1 MPVLSDS
8 EKAQLRSQSGPF
20 SGAALSATPSSFPT
34 RIAPHLFRVL
44 LLRRLRLPLPP
55 TVRTCRCGRQLDSFG
70 HHRAACAQSGLLARR
85 GFAVE
90 NAVARVCREA
100 GARVS
105 TNVMVRD
112 LDLLAP
118 QALDGRRLEVVAEG
132 LPLFGGMQLA
142 IDATLVSPL
151 HCDGTARPG
160 AAHIDGVALQV
171 AQRRKERTY
180 PELVGPRTRS
190 RLVVLAGEVGG
201 RWSSE
206 TCTFVRLL
214 AIARARSEPSIL
226 RTRVELAWR
235 LRWAALLACA
245 AGRAF
250 ASSLLGLRGCGGVDG
265 ETPQSHD
272 VEREWRHVS

>member
-1 MPVLSDS
+1 MPVLSDC
-8 EKAQLRSQSGPF
+8 EKVLLRSQSGPF
-20 SGAALSATPSSFPT
+20 SGVALSATPSSFPT
-34 RIAPHLFRVL
+34 RISPHLFRVL
-44 LLRRLRLPLPP
+44 LLRRLCHPLPL
-55 TVRTCRCGRQLDSFG
+55 TVRTCRCGRQRSFG
-70 HHRAACAQSGLLARR
+70 HHRAACAQSALLARR

-112 LDLLAP
+112 PDLLAR

-132 LPLFGGMQLA
+132 LPLFGCIQLA
-142 IDATLVSPL
+142 IDAILVSPL

-160 AAHIDGVALQV
+160 AAHTDGVALQV
-171 AQRRKERTY
+171 ARRRKERTY

-190 RLVVLAGEVGG
+190 RLVVMASEVGG
-201 RWSSE
+201 RWSGE

-214 AIARARSEPSIL
+214 AESKARFEPSIL
-226 RTRVELAWR
+226 RTRVELAWK

-250 ASSLLGLRGCGGVDG
+250 ANSLCGLRGCGGVDG
-265 ETPQSHD
+265 DIPQSHD

>member
-1 MPVLSDS
+1 
-8 EKAQLRSQSGPF
+8 
-20 SGAALSATPSSFPT
+20 
-34 RIAPHLFRVL
+34 
-44 LLRRLRLPLPP
+44 
-55 TVRTCRCGRQLDSFG
+55 
-70 HHRAACAQSGLLARR
+70 
-85 GFAVE
+85 
-90 NAVARVCREA
+90 
-100 GARVS
+100 
-105 TNVMVRD
+105 MVRD

-132 LPLFGGMQLA
+132 LPLFVGMQLA
-142 IDATLVSPL
+142 INATLVSPL

-171 AQRRKERTY
+171 ARRRKERTY

-201 RWSSE
+201 RWSGE

-214 AIARARSEPSIL
+214 AKARARSEPSIL

-265 ETPQSHD
+265 DTPQSHD
-272 VEREWRHVS
+272 VARVAPRELSWWPLPLEEVCFAC

>member
-1 MPVLSDS
+1 MPVLSES
-8 EKAQLRSQSGPF
+8 EKALSRSQSGPF
-20 SGAALSATPSSFPT
+20 SGAVLSAPPSSFPT
-34 RIAPHLFRVL
+34 RIPPHLFRVL
-44 LLRRLRLPLPP
+44 LLADSAF
-55 TVRTCRCGRQLDSFG
+55 RTCRCGRQLDSFG

-90 NAVARVCREA
+90 NAVASVCREA

-118 QALDGRRLEVVAEG
+118 QAFDGRRLEVVAEG

-160 AAHIDGVALQV
+160 AARIDGVALQV
-171 AQRRKERTY
+171 ARRRKERTY

-201 RWSSE
+201 RWSGE
-206 TCTFVRLL
+206 TCTRLL
-214 AIARARSEPSIL
+214 AKARARSEPSIL

-245 AGRAF
+245 AGRACQF
-250 ASSLLGLRGCGGVDG
+250 FVGSSRMWRRG
-265 ETPQSHD
+265 
-272 VEREWRHVS
+272 R